1 MDNSFS
7 SLIDSAS
14 GVLILLPTKPY
25 FDQVAAGLALYLSL
39 KGSKEV
45 SIMCPSPMLVEF
57 NRLVGVNQIVSE
69 AGNKNLT
76 IKFTGY
82 PAENVERVS
91 ADVEGGKFY
100 LTVIPKPG
108 KISPKKEEIELSYSG
123 VSADTVILIGGGNE
137 SHFPILEKKDAQ
149 GGKIV
154 HIGTRELSVSPDRGV
169 MSLARPAASV
179 SEIMTS
185 LIKESGLT
193 LDSDTATNLILGI
206 EEGSNHFASEEVTA
220 ETFELF
226 AHLLRAGGK
235 RFAKSPALKG
245 FYPPGS
251 IPGVGFKF
259 GQKPS
264 PQAQTTR
271 NESAEEDA
279 VQENSRETPQDWLEP
294 KIYKGTS
301 V

>member
-1 MDNSFS
+1 
-7 SLIDSAS
+7 
-14 GVLILLPTKPY
+14 
-25 FDQVAAGLALYLSL
+25 
-39 KGSKEV
+39 
-45 SIMCPSPMLVEF
+45 MCPSPMLVEF
-57 NRLVGVNQIVSE
+57 NRLVGVNQIASE

-108 KISPKKEEIELSYSG
+108 KTSPKKEEIELNYSG
-123 VSADTVILIGGGNE
+123 VSADTIILIGGGNE
-137 SHFPILEKKDAQ
+137 SHFPILESKDAQ
-149 GGKIV
+149 GVKIV
-154 HIGTRELSVSPDRGV
+154 HIGNRELSVLPDRGV

-179 SEIMTS
+179 SEIIAS

-193 LDSDTATNLILGI
+193 LDGDTATDLVLGI
-206 EEGSNHFASEEVTA
+206 EEGSNHFAGEEVTA

-235 RFAKSPALKG
+235 RFAKSPVLKG
-245 FYPPGS
+245 FYPLGS
-251 IPGVGFKF
+251 IPGVGFKYGKKMAPF
-259 GQKPS
+259 EKQTQS
-264 PQAQTTR
+264 VQTTR
-271 NESAEEDA
+271 NESVEKDVAEETS
-279 VQENSRETPQDWLEP
+279 QETPQDWLEP

-301 V
+301 VS

>member
-1 MDNSFS
+1 M
-7 SLIDSAS
+7 
-14 GVLILLPTKPY
+14 PTKPY

-57 NRLVGVNQIVSE
+57 NRLVGVNQITSE

-91 ADVEGGKFY
+91 ADVEGGKVY
-100 LTVIPKPG
+100 LTVIPKQG
-108 KISPKKEEIELSYSG
+108 MTSPKKEEIEFSYAG
-123 VSADTVILIGGGNE
+123 VSADTIILIGGGNE
-137 SHFPILEKKDAQ
+137 SHFPILESKDAR
-149 GGKIV
+149 GAKIV
-154 HIGTRELSVSPDRGV
+154 HVGTRELSVSPDRGV

-179 SEIMTS
+179 SEIITS

-193 LDSDTATNLILGI
+193 LDGDTATDLILGI
-206 EEGSNHFASEEVTA
+206 EEGSNHFAGEEVTA
-220 ETFELF
+220 ETFEIF

-251 IPGVGFKF
+251 IPGVGFKY
-259 GQKPS
+259 GKNV
-264 PQAQTTR
+264 QTTR
-271 NESAEEDA
+271 NESVEEDA
-279 VQENSRETPQDWLEP
+279 AEETSQETPQDWLEP

-301 V
+301 VS